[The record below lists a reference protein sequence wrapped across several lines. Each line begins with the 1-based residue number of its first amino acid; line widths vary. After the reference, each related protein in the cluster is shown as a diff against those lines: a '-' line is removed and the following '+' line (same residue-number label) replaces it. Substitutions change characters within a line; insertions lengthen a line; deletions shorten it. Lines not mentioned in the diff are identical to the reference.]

1 MICRSNIHVLG
12 SIVHQPRLIVTKIPW
27 VGSREHRWIINAIQ
41 EKYYYIHV
49 LGKWYPTD
57 FQPTETK
64 KRALRSNGGGEDP
77 DMTINQFFNIVE
89 NGTSPLKRLR
99 KLSRKI
105 VEPLSAPDDK
115 RPRGMA
121 QQRSAILPQSTF
133 VDRVTPKDK
142 VVDESSATIPRSSG
156 RVKRKMSPPKR
167 VPRVLTETSS
177 IAIEKPSAELLSTP
191 TFDILLS
198 SSHSR
203 NRSTSQSS
211 EQTIVAE
218 GTDSGTRSS
227 SVESTKT
234 AVASLPS
241 KKRKAEILDEHTDLG
256 PPSPKRMTTRNRSGR
271 IARTY
276 EPVPKKVESS
286 TSPTDSQAK
295 SIQAKGKSKK

>member
-1 MICRSNIHVLG
+1 MICSSNIRVLG
-12 SIVHQPRLIVTKIPW
+12 STVHQPRLIVTKIPW
-27 VGSREHRWIINAIQ
+27 VGSREHRWIVNAIQ

-64 KRALRSNGGGEDP
+64 KRTLRSNGGGEDP
-77 DMTINQFFNIVE
+77 DITINQFFNIVE

-99 KLSRKI
+99 KLSRKV

-121 QQRSAILPQSTF
+121 QQRGAILPQRAF
-133 VDRVTPKDK
+133 VYRVTPKDK

-156 RVKRKMSPPKR
+156 RVKRKMSPPR
-167 VPRVLTETSS
+167 RTPRVLTETSS
-177 IAIEKPSAELLSTP
+177 IGSPELPSTP

-198 SSHSR
+198 SSHAR

-218 GTDSGTRSS
+218 DTDSRTRSS

-234 AVASLPS
+234 AVASLLS
-241 KKRKAEILDEHTDLG
+241 QKRKAEILDEHTDLG

-276 EPVPKKVESS
+276 EPVPKKAEFSV
-286 TSPTDSQAK
+286 SPTDSQAK
-295 SIQAKGKSKK
+295 PTQAKGKFKK